1 MREYQFFEA
10 ITKNNYFCIKCA
22 NKTRNTNTYYFFYN
36 CQKKNL
42 IFEGKLDE
50 ENQSTVELG

>member
-22 NKTRNTNTYYFFYN
+22 NKTRNTNTIFSTTV
-36 CQKKNL
+36 KKRIEFLKAN
-42 IFEGKLDE
+42 
-50 ENQSTVELG
+50 